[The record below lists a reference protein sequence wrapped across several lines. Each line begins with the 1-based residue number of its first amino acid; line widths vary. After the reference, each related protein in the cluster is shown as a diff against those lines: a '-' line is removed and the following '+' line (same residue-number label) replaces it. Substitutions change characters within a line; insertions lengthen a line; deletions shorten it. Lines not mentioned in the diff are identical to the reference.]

1 MKKTLTILVI
11 IAIVLSLSASAFAD
25 NGGIKVTK
33 DPTDEYHFIGETA
46 AFVAN
51 ARKYSGLTW
60 TVIDPDGYRCTVD
73 EFRSYF
79 PHSNITGDT
88 TGTLIINN
96 VNADME
102 GYRFFCT
109 FSNAN
114 GAESSA
120 EAVLHIIYQGK
131 ELDIPAGLLVD
142 LVPGIQIDNNGRP
155 YFPSYVTNDPAF
167 FW

>member
-1 MKKTLTILVI
+1 MKKAITILMVL
-11 IAIVLSLSASAFAD
+11 AIVLSLSASAFAD

-33 DPTDEYHFIGETA
+33 DPTDEHKFIGETA

-60 TVIDPDGYRCTVD
+60 TVIDPDGYRCSVD

-79 PHSNITGDT
+79 PYSNITGDT

-96 VNADME
+96 VNADMD

-114 GAESSA
+114 GAEDSA

-131 ELDIPAGLLVD
+131 ELDIPAGLFVD
-142 LVPGIQIDNNGRP
+142 LVPGARVDSNGQVH
-155 YFPSYVTNDPAF
+155 FPTY
-167 FW
+167 WY

>member
-1 MKKTLTILVI
+1 MKKAITILMVL
-11 IAIVLSLSASAFAD
+11 AIVLSLSVSAFAD
-25 NGGIKVTK
+25 NGGIKITK

-51 ARKYSGLTW
+51 ARQYSNLTW
-60 TVIDPDGYRCTVD
+60 TVVDPDGYSYSVD
-73 EFRSYF
+73 EFRSFF
-79 PHSNITGDT
+79 PYSTVTGDT
-88 TGTLIINN
+88 TGTLVINN
-96 VNADME
+96 VHADMD

-114 GAESSA
+114 GAEDSA

-142 LVPGIQIDNNGRP
+142 LVPGINIDPTGRP
-155 YFPSYVTNDPAF
+155 YIPSAVTYY
-167 FW
+167 

>member
-1 MKKTLTILVI
+1 MKKAITILMVL
-11 IAIVLSLSASAFAD
+11 AIVLSLSASAFAD

-33 DPTDEYHFIGETA
+33 DPTDEFKFIGETA

-51 ARKYSGLTW
+51 ARKASNLTW
-60 TVIDPDGYRCTVD
+60 TVIDPDGYRCSVD

-79 PHSNITGDT
+79 PHSYISGDT

-114 GAESSA
+114 GAEDSA

-142 LVPGIQIDNNGRP
+142 LVPGINIDPTGRP
-155 YFPSYVTNDPAF
+155 YIPSAVTYY
-167 FW
+167 

>member
-1 MKKTLTILVI
+1 MKKAITILMVL
-11 IAIVLSLSASAFAD
+11 AIVLSLSATAFAD

-33 DPTDEYHFIGETA
+33 DPTDEHKFIGETA

-79 PHSNITGDT
+79 PYSNITGDT

-114 GAESSA
+114 GAEDSA

-142 LVPGIQIDNNGRP
+142 LVPGINIDPTGRP
-155 YFPSYVTNDPAF
+155 YIPSAVTYY
-167 FW
+167 

>member
-1 MKKTLTILVI
+1 MKKAITILMVL
-11 IAIVLSLSASAFAD
+11 AIVLSLSASAFAD

-33 DPTDEYHFIGETA
+33 DPTDEFKFIGETA

-51 ARKYSGLTW
+51 ARKASNLTW
-60 TVIDPDGYRCTVD
+60 TVIDPDGYRCSVD

-79 PHSNITGDT
+79 PHSYISGDT

-114 GAESSA
+114 GAENSA

-131 ELDIPAGLLVD
+131 DVKIPHGILVD
-142 LVPGIQIDNNGRP
+142 LIPGYRP
-155 YFPSYVTNDPAF
+155 DPTGAQGYPTLY
-167 FW
+167 W

>member
-1 MKKTLTILVI
+1 MKKALTILVV

-33 DPTDEYHFIGETA
+33 NPSDEYHFIGETA

-51 ARKYSGLTW
+51 ARKSSSLTW
-60 TVIDPDGYRCTVD
+60 TVVNPDGYRCTID

-79 PHSNITGDT
+79 PHSYISGDT

-96 VNADME
+96 VHADMD

-114 GAESSA
+114 GAENTT

-131 ELDIPAGLLVD
+131 ELEIPERYLPN
-142 LVPGIQIDNNGRP
+142 LVPGYYPDVYGQYGVSAL
-155 YFPSYVTNDPAF
+155 Y
-167 FW
+167 W

>member
-79 PHSNITGDT
+79 PNSYVSGDT

-96 VNADME
+96 VHADME

-114 GAESSA
+114 GAENTT

-131 ELDIPAGLLVD
+131 ELDIPAGLFVD
-142 LVPGIQIDNNGRP
+142 LVPGTRVDSNGQVH
-155 YFPSYVTNDPAF
+155 FPTY
-167 FW
+167 WY

>member
-1 MKKTLTILVI
+1 MKMKKAITILMI
-11 IAIVLSLSASAFAD
+11 LAIVLSRSASAFAD

-51 ARKYSGLTW
+51 ARKYSNLTW
-60 TVIDPDGYRCTVD
+60 TVIDPDGYRCSVD

-79 PHSNITGDT
+79 PYSNITGDT

-109 FSNAN
+109 FSNSN
-114 GAESSA
+114 GAEDSA

-142 LVPGIQIDNNGRP
+142 LVPGINIDPTGRP
-155 YFPSYVTNDPAF
+155 YIPSAVTYY
-167 FW
+167 

>member
-33 DPTDEYHFIGETA
+33 NPSDECHFIGETA

-60 TVIDPDGYRCTVD
+60 TVVDPDGYRCTVD

-79 PHSNITGDT
+79 PNSYVSGDT

-96 VNADME
+96 VHADMD

-109 FSNAN
+109 FSNSN
-114 GAESSA
+114 GAENTT

-131 ELDIPAGLLVD
+131 ELDIPAGLFVD
-142 LVPGIQIDNNGRP
+142 LVPGTRVDSNGQAH
-155 YFPSYVTNDPAF
+155 FPTY
-167 FW
+167 WY

>member
-1 MKKTLTILVI
+1 MKKALTILVI
-11 IAIVLSLSASAFAD
+11 FAIVLSLSASAFAD

-33 DPTDEYHFIGETA
+33 NPSDEYHFIGETA

-51 ARKYSGLTW
+51 ARKSSSLTW
-60 TVIDPDGYRCTVD
+60 TVIDPDGYRCSLD

-96 VNADME
+96 VHADME
-102 GYRFFCT
+102 GYSFFCT

-114 GAESSA
+114 GAENTT

-131 ELDIPAGLLVD
+131 ELDIPAGLFVD
-142 LVPGIQIDNNGRP
+142 LVPGARVDSNGQVH
-155 YFPSYVTNDPAF
+155 FPTY
-167 FW
+167 WY

>member
-33 DPTDEYHFIGETA
+33 NPSDEYHFIGETA

-60 TVIDPDGYRCTVD
+60 TVVDPDGYRCSLD

-79 PHSNITGDT
+79 PNSYVSGDT

-96 VNADME
+96 VHADME

-114 GAESSA
+114 GAENTT

-131 ELDIPAGLLVD
+131 ELDIPAGLFVD
-142 LVPGIQIDNNGRP
+142 LVPGARVDSNGQVH
-155 YFPSYVTNDPAF
+155 FPTY
-167 FW
+167 WY